1 VTLLLQF
8 QTNAPKSCFMRP
20 NSGVLA
26 PKETLIA
33 TGNLLKQYIIFL
45 EKFLPQFYITS
56 EQTC

>member
-1 VTLLLQF
+1 VTLMWQF

-33 TGNLLKQYIIFL
+33 TGNPECSIAISQTFL
-45 EKFLPQFYITS
+45 NEVSTLS
-56 EQTC
+56 